1 MSRMFQKMW
10 HSWIPKKIFQRY
22 WGFSWSHSLQRLFAR
37 WKKTYLASFAS
48 LCMLQKIYASYQI
61 KLRASVSIPNKNCFL
76 QSKCNR
82 PCPVIQ
88 ISRDAI
94 RKGKFYF
101 AMKRLTIFQ
110 ANKRENWKIWSMKYY
125 QLNFLHWFFRTFKSY
140 EFVWQFYNGRIE
152 FQSRI
157 SCDMQ

>member
-1 MSRMFQKMW
+1 MN
-10 HSWIPKKIFQRY
+10 KKNLPGA
-22 WGFSWSHSLQRLFAR
+22 GF
-37 WKKTYLASFAS
+37 TS
-48 LCMLQKIYASYQI
+48 LCMLQTIYASYQI

-110 ANKRENWKIWSMKYY
+110 ANKREN
-125 QLNFLHWFFRTFKSY
+125 
-140 EFVWQFYNGRIE
+140 
-152 FQSRI
+152 
-157 SCDMQ
+157 

>member
-1 MSRMFQKMW
+1 MN
-10 HSWIPKKIFQRY
+10 KKNLPGA
-22 WGFSWSHSLQRLFAR
+22 GF
-37 WKKTYLASFAS
+37 TS
-48 LCMLQKIYASYQI
+48 LCMLQTIYASYQI
-61 KLRASVSIPNKNCFL
+61 KLRASVSIPNNNCFL

-110 ANKRENWKIWSMKYY
+110 ANKRENRKIESKKCYN
-125 QLNFLHWFFRTFKSY
+125 LNYLH
-140 EFVWQFYNGRIE
+140 
-152 FQSRI
+152 
-157 SCDMQ
+157 